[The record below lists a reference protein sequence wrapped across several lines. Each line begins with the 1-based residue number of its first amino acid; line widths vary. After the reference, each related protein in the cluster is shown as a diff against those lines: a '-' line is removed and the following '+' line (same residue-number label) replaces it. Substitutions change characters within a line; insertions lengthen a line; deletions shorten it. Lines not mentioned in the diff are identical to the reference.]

1 MQSSVKEMVQT
12 SKVTLANAVSKSLRA
27 TIPNNVVVYLGI
39 ESGDVIEWETFL
51 HNGKKSARIR
61 KLS

>member
-1 MQSSVKEMVQT
+1 MQTNRDELVKT

-27 TIPNNVVVYLGI
+27 TIPNNVTEYLGI
-39 ESGDVIEWETFL
+39 ASGDVIEWETFTQS
-51 HNGKKSARIR
+51 GKKFARIR